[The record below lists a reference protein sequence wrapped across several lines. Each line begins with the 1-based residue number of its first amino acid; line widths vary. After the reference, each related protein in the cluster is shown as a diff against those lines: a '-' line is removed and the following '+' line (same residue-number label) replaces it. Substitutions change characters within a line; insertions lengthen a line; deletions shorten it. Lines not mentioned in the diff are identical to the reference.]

1 MTDQSHQF
9 NANWRDAAH
18 PYLDHFYRRSLSVS
32 TVVCHPGPNSWHRF
46 PYDFMF
52 PLNLKM
58 IEITAGRAIKTLPG
72 ISPTQRWF
80 NDGYLSLRS
89 CCPAFLK
96 TLKCWPEQTMQ
107 VVCSSQSFFQF
118 SQQSQCFPLQFKPT
132 PSQWGPLG
140 HEKQMSS
147 SPLVVLLQTSS
158 LPPFLC
164 YSQQSS
170 PLSWGLF

>member
-1 MTDQSHQF
+1 
-9 NANWRDAAH
+9 
-18 PYLDHFYRRSLSVS
+18 
-32 TVVCHPGPNSWHRF
+32 
-46 PYDFMF
+46 MF

-72 ISPTQRWF
+72 ISPLKDDLTMAISVLGAAVQH
-80 NDGYLSLRS
+80 
-89 CCPAFLK
+89 FLK

-107 VVCSSQSFFQF
+107 VMCSSQSFFQF

-132 PSQWGPLG
+132 ASQWGPFG